1 MKRFA
6 AALLGCFLL
15 CSCTTGQPWPAD
27 DPHSAQVWTPS
38 AVVEEMA
45 GRDPIE
51 PFNRAMFTVND
62 VLMHYLV
69 RPVSWIYGSILPK
82 EVIKRIDYVSDNLAF
97 PGRMISCFCQLK
109 FLGGGIEFVRF
120 ITNFTVGIVGLFDP
134 AEYWLGLP
142 KGNDNMGKAFAY
154 WGIGPGFI
162 LVLPLCPHI
171 TFRDHVGM
179 LFDKTLD
186 FKLIIPYAGWVSMF
200 NSAVNSYDG
209 YNLATETS
217 YDTYGMAK
225 TGLVALRYVN
235 VRDYHKKLLPAGPL
249 MTAFIRPDWFDRQK
263 WQIDIRRLIDD
274 ALAKMERE
282 DAAKAVAEIPPDRL
296 IRIAP
301 EYHPQSAEV
310 DSLKFTMFQMQKN
323 NVSWWVKSSIWNTD
337 FVGKAERR
345 GVRIHPDRPKLSYHL
360 WKAEDPKAPLAVLLP
375 GIGGHHRASQLR
387 ALAENL
393 YDRGYSV
400 LVTSSVYNPAFM
412 EASGNFLPGHTP
424 HDAEVLRDALKKIL
438 ADAAAKEELH
448 PSEVSLAGY
457 SMGALH
463 TLFIAD
469 LERKKPE
476 LNIKRY
482 LALNPPVNLQYAMKV
497 FDSWFERSQEWTR
510 AEFFRQ
516 GSDAL
521 AKFYYC
527 SSLNYP
533 RLEKVTPFNPLYS
546 IALTRRQAA
555 VLAGFSFRFTLR
567 DMLLANKR
575 NNPEWGGLATPWSW
589 WSRDDLYKEID
600 TFSGMKYAERCL
612 LPEYR
617 REHPSATLA
626 DLNAE
631 AGLHR
636 IEKTLREARNI
647 RVIHNVDDP
656 LLSSADRKFLTETLG
671 DRIIWFDC
679 GGHLGNLFA
688 VKHEEQ
694 VFRSFPDH
702 AKPPEKK
709 QNGAN
714 REKK

>member
-6 AALLGCFLL
+6 AALLCCILL
-15 CSCTTGQPWPAD
+15 CSCATRQPWPAD
-27 DPHSAQVWTPS
+27 DPRSAQVWTPS
-38 AVVEEMA
+38 AVVVEMA
-45 GRDPIE
+45 GNDPIE
-51 PFNRAMFTVND
+51 PFNRAMFTAND

-142 KGNDNMGKAFAY
+142 KGNDNMGKAFAC

-162 LVLPLCPHI
+162 LVLPLSPHI
-171 TFRDHVGM
+171 TFRDHVGT
-179 LFDKTLD
+179 LFDKALD
-186 FKLIIPYAGWVSMF
+186 FKIIIPYAGWVSMF

-217 YDTYGMAK
+217 YDTYDMAK

-249 MTAFIRPDWFDRQK
+249 MTAFIQPEWFDREK
-263 WQIDIRRLIDD
+263 WEIDIRKLFDSV
-274 ALAKMERE
+274 LAKMERE
-282 DAAKAVAEIPPDRL
+282 DAAKAAAEIPPDRL

-323 NVSWWVKSSIWNTD
+323 NVSWWVKSSVWNTD

-345 GVRIHPDRPKLSYHL
+345 GVRLHPDRPKLSYHL
-360 WKAEDPKAPLAVLLP
+360 WKAEDPKAPLAILLP

-393 YDRGYSV
+393 YGRGYSV
-400 LVTSSVYNPAFM
+400 LVTSSVYNPVFI
-412 EASGNFLPGHTP
+412 EASGNFLPGNTP
-424 HDAEVLRDALKKIL
+424 QDAEVLRDALKKIL
-438 ADAAAKEELH
+438 ADAAANAELH
-448 PSEVSLAGY
+448 PSEISLAGY

-463 TLFIAD
+463 TLCIAD
-469 LERKKPE
+469 LERKQPE

-482 LALNPPVNLQYAMKV
+482 LALNPPVDLQYSMKV

-510 AEFFRQ
+510 AEFFRE

-521 AKFYYC
+521 AKYYYC

-533 RLEKVTPFNPLYS
+533 RLEKVMPFNPLYS
-546 IALTRRQAA
+546 IALNRRQAA

-567 DMLLANKR
+567 DILLANKR
-575 NNPEWGGLATPWSW
+575 NHPEWTGLATPWSW

-600 TFSGMKYAERCL
+600 TFSGLKYAECCL

-617 REHPSATLA
+617 RQHPGATLA
-626 DLNAE
+626 DLNAA

-636 IEKTLREARNI
+636 IEKTLRDAQNI
-647 RVIHNVDDP
+647 RVIHNTDDP
-656 LLSSADRKFLTETLG
+656 LLSSADRRFLNETLG

-694 VFRSFPDH
+694 VFRSFPEQ
-702 AKPPEKK
+702 AKPAEKK
-709 QNGAN
+709 QNATN